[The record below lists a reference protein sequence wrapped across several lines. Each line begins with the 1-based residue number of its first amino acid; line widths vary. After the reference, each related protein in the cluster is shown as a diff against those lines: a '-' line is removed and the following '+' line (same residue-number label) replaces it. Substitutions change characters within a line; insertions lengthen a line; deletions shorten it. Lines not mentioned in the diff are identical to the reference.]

1 MVKGPTAGVK
11 VQSRADGPSSWI
23 VPGGL
28 RCVKCRTL
36 GGDGSPRGHPGGAT
50 WDRLVTLI
58 PLSGPSV
65 FPNLRAAEG

>member
-1 MVKGPTAGVK
+1 MDPPPGSSPEVSDTHVEETGPREV
-11 VQSRADGPSSWI
+11 
-23 VPGGL
+23 
-28 RCVKCRTL
+28 TL
-36 GGDGSPRGHPGGAT
+36 EER